1 MNKQETDNLVLR
13 SSILSS
19 KLSLLG
25 LSQQLLRSKLSYRLL
40 PSDYFAVGTNPPGE
54 QFDIF
59 RQICKW
65 LFVKCNKK
73 NCAVAI
79 SNIQDPFAFS
89 QKLGEQLG
97 ELKIDLGEEVSLHK
111 IKAGYGL
118 EVLMVL
124 EALVNHCL
132 RDFSFRS
139 PEFLKEASGEDE
151 GQLDEDEIEEE
162 EGLAEAVEDAQA
174 EDLLNMMKSNIRHGS
189 KVFLGGNPQQKG
201 QARGGN
207 RGFLKTEMNAR
218 DWQNEVERVSHRL
231 EVEGAS
237 FETQWRMHVDLV
249 QKYSEKLNSTT
260 AKVRESEGVTEDCGC
275 VGKDV
280 RNGRVVGPTDSL
292 E

>member
-1 MNKQETDNLVLR
+1 MSKQETDNLVLR

-40 PSDYFAVGTNPPGE
+40 PSDYFAVPTNPPGE

-73 NCAVAI
+73 QCAVAI
-79 SNIQDPFAFS
+79 SKIQDPFAFS
-89 QKLGEQLG
+89 QKLEEQLS
-97 ELKIDLGEEVSLHK
+97 ELQINLGEDVSLHK
-111 IKAGYGL
+111 IKSGYGL

-124 EALVNHCL
+124 ESLVNYCL
-132 RDFSFRS
+132 RGFNFKTPQFPSDDV
-139 PEFLKEASGEDE
+139 GESKNDV
-151 GQLDEDEIEEE
+151 DDDEIEEE

-189 KVFLGGNPQQKG
+189 KVMMGGKKMSQRPNG
-201 QARGGN
+201 FGN
-207 RGFLKTEMNAR
+207 RGFLKTEMNAT
-218 DWQNEVERVSHRL
+218 DWQSEVERVSHRL

-249 QKYSEKLNSTT
+249 QKYSEKLNTT
-260 AKVRESEGVTEDCGC
+260 TPKVPSH
-275 VGKDV
+275 K
-280 RNGRVVGPTDSL
+280 SI
-292 E
+292 

>member
-1 MNKQETDNLVLR
+1 MSRQETDNLVLR

-40 PSDYFAVGTNPPGE
+40 PADYFAVGTNPPGE

-73 NCAVAI
+73 SCAVAI

-89 QKLGEQLG
+89 QKLGEQLA
-97 ELKIDLGEEVSLHK
+97 ELQIDLGEDVSLHK
-111 IKAGYGL
+111 IKAGFGL

-124 EALVNHCL
+124 EALVNYCL
-132 RDFSFRS
+132 RDFRFKS
-139 PEFLKEASGEDE
+139 PEFPKDASAEENEQED
-151 GQLDEDEIEEE
+151 DEIEEE

-189 KVFLGGNPQQKG
+189 KVMLGGKRKQGGK
-201 QARGGN
+201 ALGN

-231 EVEGAS
+231 EVEGTS
-237 FETQWRMHVDLV
+237 FETQWRMHVDLI
-249 QKYSEKLNSTT
+249 QKYSGKLENTT
-260 AKVRESEGVTEDCGC
+260 SKVKIVPG
-275 VGKDV
+275 
-280 RNGRVVGPTDSL
+280 
-292 E
+292 